1 MKKIK
6 YVIPY
11 VLMLIITPFYSLL
24 DRLVIVEV
32 FGCGCVPGAQSNM
45 FHIAFNANDFRH
57 VFYSALTV
65 GVTFFS
71 VKITKRVSSKW
82 LRAVYCG
89 SVFAINMLLTMGICK
104 ASMWN

>member
-1 MKKIK
+1 MF
-6 YVIPY
+6 PY
-11 VLMLIITPFYSLL
+11 MVMLLITPFYSML

-45 FHIAFNANDFRH
+45 LNIAFNANDFRL

-65 GVTFFS
+65 GATLLS
-71 VKITKRVSSKW
+71 VKMSKGIFPKGR
-82 LRAVYCG
+82 RALYCG
-89 SVFAINMLLTMGICK
+89 SVFVINALLCISICK